1 MSQSLDPAMLA
12 PSRFPI
18 IDNSP
23 IDNPQQISV
32 NLSPNLDIS
41 SPFEITLRISA
52 TSTSLPSSPM
62 YELDANSLWELA
74 DKGEGTDEI
83 IDLIG
88 DNDLVRRT
96 WLHFQHC
103 RHTAWRLEREA
114 RQQKEIADTLFEHLR
129 MDGIN
134 EILRPMIRQPRSS
147 STTYFTAPSSTPPLS
162 PSRPSNPMPP
172 TDDSISS
179 AAPSTPSSLFEEGT
193 NVHRPIVIISDSSSE
208 SPTPSP
214 PLSLSLSLS
223 SSRKRAGSP
232 LPRQR
237 RGLRHVQS
245 MVAGPSRS

>member
-1 MSQSLDPAMLA
+1 MSQSPDTVLLA
-12 PSRFPI
+12 PLRFPI

-23 IDNPQQISV
+23 IGNPQQISV
-32 NLSPNLDIS
+32 DLSPNLDVS

-52 TSTSLPSSPM
+52 TSTPLPSSPI
-62 YELDANSLWELA
+62 YELDANGLWKLA
-74 DKGEGTDEI
+74 DEDEGSSEI

-147 STTYFTAPSSTPPLS
+147 STYFTAPSSTPPLS
-162 PSRPSNPMPP
+162 PTHPSNPMPP
-172 TDDSISS
+172 TDDSVSV
-179 AAPSTPSSLFEEGT
+179 ATPSTPSSSFEEGT
-193 NVHRPIVIISDSSSE
+193 DVRRPIIIVSDSSSE

-214 PLSLSLSLS
+214 PSSSSSSLSP
-223 SSRKRAGSP
+223 RKRAGSP

-237 RGLRHVQS
+237 RGLRHVRS

>member
-1 MSQSLDPAMLA
+1 MSQSSGTVLLPPL
-12 PSRFPI
+12 RFPI

-32 NLSPNLDIS
+32 DLSPNLDVS
-41 SPFEITLRISA
+41 SPFKITLRISA
-52 TSTSLPSSPM
+52 TSTPLPSSPV
-62 YELDANSLWELA
+62 YELDANSLWKLA
-74 DKGEGTDEI
+74 DEDEGSSEI

-114 RQQKEIADTLFEHLR
+114 RQQKEIVDTLFEHLR

-162 PSRPSNPMPP
+162 PTRPSNPMPP
-172 TDDSISS
+172 TDDSVSL
-179 AAPSTPSSLFEEGT
+179 ATPSTPSTSFEEGMNT
-193 NVHRPIVIISDSSSE
+193 
-208 SPTPSP
+208 
-214 PLSLSLSLS
+214 
-223 SSRKRAGSP
+223 
-232 LPRQR
+232 Q
-237 RGLRHVQS
+237 
-245 MVAGPSRS
+245 

>member
-1 MSQSLDPAMLA
+1 MLA

-32 NLSPNLDIS
+32 DLSPTLDVS

-52 TSTSLPSSPM
+52 TSTPLPSSPV

-74 DKGEGTDEI
+74 DKDEGADEI

-88 DNDLVRRT
+88 DNDLVQRT

-103 RHTAWRLEREA
+103 RHTAWRLEKEA
-114 RQQKEIADTLFEHLR
+114 RQQKEITDTLFEHLR

-134 EILRPMIRQPRSS
+134 EILRPMIRQPRSL

-162 PSRPSNPMPP
+162 LTCPNNPMPP
-172 TDDSISS
+172 TDDSVSL
-179 AAPSTPSSLFEEGT
+179 ATPSSPLTSFEEGM
-193 NVHRPIVIISDSSSE
+193 NVQRPIVIVSDSSSE

-214 PLSLSLSLS
+214 PS
-223 SSRKRAGSP
+223 SSSSSSSSLKKRAGSP

-237 RGLRHVQS
+237 RGL
-245 MVAGPSRS
+245 

>member
-1 MSQSLDPAMLA
+1 MSQSSDTVLLA
-12 PSRFPI
+12 PLRFPI

-32 NLSPNLDIS
+32 DLSPNLDVS

-52 TSTSLPSSPM
+52 TSTPLPSSPI
-62 YELDANSLWELA
+62 YELDANRLWELA
-74 DKGEGTDEI
+74 DKDEGADEI

-134 EILRPMIRQPRSS
+134 EILRPMIRQTQSS
-147 STTYFTAPSSTPPLS
+147 YFTAPSSTPPLS
-162 PSRPSNPMPP
+162 PPRPSNPMPP
-172 TDDSISS
+172 TDDSVSL
-179 AAPSTPSSLFEEGT
+179 ATPSTPSSPCEEGMD
-193 NVHRPIVIISDSSSE
+193 VRRPIIIVSDSSSE

-214 PLSLSLSLS
+214 PSSSSSSSS

-232 LPRQR
+232 LPQQQ
-237 RGLRHVQS
+237 RGLRHVRS

>member
-1 MSQSLDPAMLA
+1 MSQSPDPAMLG

-23 IDNPQQISV
+23 INNPQQISV
-32 NLSPNLDIS
+32 DLSPNLDIS

-52 TSTSLPSSPM
+52 TSTPLPSLPV

-74 DKGEGTDEI
+74 EKDDGTDEI

-88 DNDLVRRT
+88 DNNLVRWT
-96 WLHFQHC
+96 WMHFQHC

-114 RQQKEIADTLFEHLR
+114 RQQKEIADGLFEHLR

-134 EILRPMIRQPRSS
+134 EILHPMIRQPRSS
-147 STTYFTAPSSTPPLS
+147 STTYFTAPSTTPPLS
-162 PSRPSNPMPP
+162 PSCPSNPMPP
-172 TDDSISS
+172 TDDSVSPAI
-179 AAPSTPSSLFEEGT
+179 PLTPSSSFEEGM
-193 NVHRPIVIISDSSSE
+193 NIHRPIVIVSDSSSE

-214 PLSLSLSLS
+214 PSSSSSS

-237 RGLRHVQS
+237 WGLRHVRS
-245 MVAGPSRS
+245 MVAGSSRS

>member
-1 MSQSLDPAMLA
+1 MLE

-18 IDNSP
+18 IERSP
-23 IDNPQQISV
+23 SDNPQQISV
-32 NLSPNLDIS
+32 DLNPNLDVS
-41 SPFEITLRISA
+41 SPFKITLRISA
-52 TSTSLPSSPM
+52 TSTPLPSSPI

-74 DKGEGTDEI
+74 NDDGEGTDEI

-88 DNDLVRRT
+88 DNDLVQRT

-103 RHTAWRLEREA
+103 QHTAWRLEREA
-114 RQQKEIADTLFEHLR
+114 RQQKEIADTIFEHLR

-162 PSRPSNPMPP
+162 LSRPSNPMPP
-172 TDDSISS
+172 TDDSVSM
-179 AAPSTPSSLFEEGT
+179 ATPSSPSTSFEEGM
-193 NVHRPIVIISDSSSE
+193 NIQRPIVIVSDSSSE

-214 PLSLSLSLS
+214 PSSSSSS

-237 RGLRHVQS
+237 RGLRQVRS

>member
-1 MSQSLDPAMLA
+1 MSQSPDTVLLA
-12 PSRFPI
+12 PLRFPI

-23 IDNPQQISV
+23 INNPQQISV
-32 NLSPNLDIS
+32 DLSPNLDIS

-52 TSTSLPSSPM
+52 TSTPLPSSPV

-74 DKGEGTDEI
+74 DKGEGSDEI

-103 RHTAWRLEREA
+103 RHTAWRLERET
-114 RQQKEIADTLFEHLR
+114 RQQMEIADTLFEHLR

-134 EILRPMIRQPRSS
+134 ELLRPMIRQPRSS

-162 PSRPSNPMPP
+162 PSRPNNPMPP
-172 TDDSISS
+172 TDDSVSL
-179 AAPSTPSSLFEEGT
+179 ATPSTPSSSFEEGT
-193 NVHRPIVIISDSSSE
+193 NNQRPIVIVSDSSSE

-214 PLSLSLSLS
+214 PSSSSSS

-237 RGLRHVQS
+237 QRFRHVRS

>member
-1 MSQSLDPAMLA
+1 MSQSPDTVLLA
-12 PSRFPI
+12 PLRFPI

-23 IDNPQQISV
+23 ISNPQQISV
-32 NLSPNLDIS
+32 DLSPNLDTS

-52 TSTSLPSSPM
+52 TSTPLPSSPI

-74 DKGEGTDEI
+74 NKDEGSDEI

-103 RHTAWRLEREA
+103 RHTAWRLEKEA
-114 RQQKEIADTLFEHLR
+114 RQQEETADILFEHLR

-147 STTYFTAPSSTPPLS
+147 STTYFTASSSTPPLS

-172 TDDSISS
+172 TDDSMSL
-179 AAPSTPSSLFEEGT
+179 ATPSTPSSPFEEGT
-193 NVHRPIVIISDSSSE
+193 NIQRPIIIVSDSSSE

-214 PLSLSLSLS
+214 PS
-223 SSRKRAGSP
+223 SSSSSSSKKRAGSP

-237 RGLRHVQS
+237 RGLRHVRS